1 MKRLLLV
8 LLCCGF
14 FAPAALHADKMTDV
28 KNLKRKISEHSPE
41 IRELLDRG
49 VIGEAATGYLVM
61 RGELTEKEKQ
71 TVEAANKDRK
81 EVYTILSQGTKL
93 TPEEVGRNEAKLI
106 FGLAKK
112 GTWLRDANGNWSRK

>member
-1 MKRLLLV
+1 MKRLLFA
-8 LLCCGF
+8 LLCCGLL
-14 FAPAALHADKMTDV
+14 APIGLRADKMTDV
-28 KNLKRKISEHSPE
+28 KNLKRKISEHAPE
-41 IRELLDRG
+41 VQELLNRG
-49 VIGEAATGYLVM
+49 AIGEDASGYLVV
-61 RGELTEKEKQ
+61 RGTLTEKEKK